1 MTGMDSDE
9 IKNFYAE
16 FAGDYDLM
24 TQFESRF
31 EKEHS
36 AFQKIVDQF
45 NLIKVLDAGCG
56 TGFHSIL
63 LSKLGCEVTAADVS
77 QNMIDLLNSKKAFYS
92 VEIKTV
98 LASFQELATKV
109 DSGFDGVFCMGNS
122 LPHLLTTEDIKT
134 ALDNFYQL
142 LRKGGKLILQILNY
156 DKILSEHK
164 KVQSVREIQGKTFIR
179 YYSYAESLLEFN
191 IMTLDRTGSNI
202 EADIRS
208 ILLFPIKKELLENL
222 LADSKFININI
233 YGTISMDQYNPRESN
248 DIFIIAEK

>member
-1 MTGMDSDE
+1 MDSDK
-9 IKNFYAE
+9 IKIFYDE
-16 FAGDYDLM
+16 FADDYDLM

-31 EKEHS
+31 KKESS
-36 AFQKIVDQF
+36 AFQNIVDQF
-45 NLIKVLDAGCG
+45 NLKKVLDAGCG

-63 LSKLGCEVTAADVS
+63 LAKMGCDVTAADIS
-77 QNMIDLLNSKKAFYS
+77 QNMVDLLNSKKASYG

-98 LASFQELATKV
+98 VSSFQELATNV

-122 LPHLLTTEDIKT
+122 LPHLLTTEEIKT
-134 ALDNFYQL
+134 VLDNFCQL

-156 DKILSEHK
+156 DKILSENK

-179 YYSYAESLLEFN
+179 YYTYTESLLEFN

-208 ILLFPIKKELLENL
+208 ILLLPIKKESLESLLK
-222 LADSKFININI
+222 DSKFININI
-233 YGTISMDQYNPRESN
+233 YGTISMGQYNPRESN
-248 DIFIIAEK
+248 DIFIIAEKKS

>member
-1 MTGMDSDE
+1 MDSDK
-9 IKNFYAE
+9 IKFFYDE
-16 FAGDYDLM
+16 FADEYDLM

-31 EKEHS
+31 EKENS
-36 AFQKIVDQF
+36 VFQKIINQF
-45 NLIKVLDAGCG
+45 NLKKVLDAGCG

-63 LSKLGCEVTAADVS
+63 LAKLGCDVTSADIS
-77 QNMIDLLNSKKAFYS
+77 QNMVNLLNSKKASYG

-98 LASFQELATKV
+98 VSSFQELATKV

-142 LRKGGKLILQILNY
+142 LSKGGKLVLQILNY

-164 KVQSVREIQGKTFIR
+164 KIQSVREIQGKTFIR
-179 YYSYAESLLEFN
+179 YYSYTESLLEFN

-202 EADIRS
+202 EADVRS
-208 ILLFPIKKELLENL
+208 ILLFPIKKELLESL
-222 LADSKFININI
+222 LKDSKYININI
-233 YGTISMDQYNPRESN
+233 YGSISMGQYNPRESN

>member
-1 MTGMDSDE
+1 MDSDQ
-9 IKNFYAE
+9 IKYFYDA

-31 EKEHS
+31 EKES
-36 AFQKIVDQF
+36 SVFQNIVDKF
-45 NLIKVLDAGCG
+45 NLKKVLDAGCG

-63 LSKLGCEVTAADVS
+63 LSKLGCEVTAADIS
-77 QNMIDLLNSKKAFYS
+77 QNMIDLLNSKKVSYG

-122 LPHLLTTEDIKT
+122 LPHLLTTEEIKT
-134 ALDNFYQL
+134 ALDNFYRL
-142 LRKGGKLILQILNY
+142 LMKGGKLILQILNY

-179 YYSYAESLLEFN
+179 YYSYTESLLEFN

-202 EADIRS
+202 EADLRS
-208 ILLFPIKKELLENL
+208 ILLFPIKNELLGSL
-222 LADSKFININI
+222 LTDSKFININM
-233 YGTISMDQYNPRESN
+233 YGTISMDQYNPKEAN